1 MTSSNTCLPSKTAAN
16 TFMHS
21 QTPPAPDLQDRILVG
36 HINKLGRM
44 RKIKLQSKP
53 GIFFKK
59 SVYRA
64 KISK

>member
-1 MTSSNTCLPSKTAAN
+1 MTSSNTRLPSKTAGN

-21 QTPPAPDLQDRILVG
+21 QTPPAPDLQDRIFVG

-53 GIFFKK
+53 GILFKK